1 VRNIRFKE
9 VKFMSD
15 SAKISDILELDPE
28 CTMLVA
34 IVKLM
39 PLVAALL
46 SE

>member
-1 VRNIRFKE
+1 MRNIRFKE
-9 VKFMSD
+9 VKFISD
-15 SAKISDILELDPE
+15 SAKISDISEVDPE
-28 CTMLVA
+28 CTMSVA